1 MKRTIKMIADFRER
15 IEQQEEKIEQLDNEN
30 RLLKREVKLSEEKLN
45 SSYKRIK
52 DLIFD
57 VGLIEALKQESK
69 GANDHDDIS

>member
-15 IEQQEEKIEQLDNEN
+15 IEQQEETIEQLDNEN

-69 GANDHDDIS
+69 GASKHDDIS